1 MKNNLKADIREYYAN
16 LMPSPNEEKCDQTI
30 DQARE
35 RMHRIDYTDDTTTFL
50 TFFLSQI
57 SFIRKRVWFIQFA
70 ILLFFASLLIGKQE
84 AVNVLGAMTTIIPL
98 IFLTWTRE
106 LSRAFVYETVEVE
119 LSTRFS
125 LRQVILSRIT
135 IMGLFDLLSLT
146 IFGFW
151 TAHKFSMAAPNIF
164 TFLFVPFLITAA
176 GCLFILNHFPAKY
189 DELCCTGWCV
199 AVMMVTFYL
208 ATWEAQIYDAA
219 LIIGWDIAFVI
230 ALILAIIEFYLL
242 LKKCTQDVCFRS
254 IA

>member
-1 MKNNLKADIREYYAN
+1 MKNNLKSDIQEYYSN
-16 LMPSPNEEKCDQTI
+16 LLPASNEEKCEQTI
-30 DQARE
+30 YQARE
-35 RMHRIDYTDDTTTFL
+35 RMRRIDYTEDTTTFL

-84 AVNVLGAMTTIIPL
+84 AVSVLGAMTTIIPL

-125 LRQVILSRIT
+125 LRQAVLSRIT
-135 IMGLFDLLSLT
+135 IMGLFDLFSLT
-146 IFGFW
+146 MLGFW
-151 TAHKFSMAAPNIF
+151 TAHKFSIEAPSIF
-164 TFLFVPFLITAA
+164 MFLFVPFLITAF

-189 DELCCTGWCV
+189 DAYCCTGWCA
-199 AVMMVTFYL
+199 AVMIAAFYL
-208 ATWEAQIYDAA
+208 ATWEARIYDAA
-219 LIIGWDIAFVI
+219 LIIGWNIAFVI
-230 ALILAIIEFYLL
+230 ALTLAIIEFYLL
-242 LKKCTQDVCFRS
+242 IKKCTQDVCFRS